1 MKMDH
6 RVLMPIELLIIYLST
21 DLRVNSGIGPYGLNS
36 ELYPFIGDLE
46 QIFKFLC
53 VSVCFLTKKQKD

>member
-21 DLRVNSGIGPYGLNS
+21 ELRVNSGIGPLW
-36 ELYPFIGDLE
+36 LGDC
-46 QIFKFLC
+46 FKEAVLAK
-53 VSVCFLTKKQKD
+53 S

>member
-21 DLRVNSGIGPYGLNS
+21 ELRVNSGIGPYGLDS
-36 ELYPFIGDLE
+36 ELYPSFNRWPWAD
-46 QIFKFLC
+46 FKISLC
-53 VSVCFLTKKQKD
+53 LSLFPH